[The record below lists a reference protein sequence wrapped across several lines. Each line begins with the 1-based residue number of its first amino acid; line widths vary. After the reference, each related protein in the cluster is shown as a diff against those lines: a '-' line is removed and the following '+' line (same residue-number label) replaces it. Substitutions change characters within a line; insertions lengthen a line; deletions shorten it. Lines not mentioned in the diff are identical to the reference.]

1 MPAAVR
7 PEDVAFNRVSVA
19 LARSQSLVAS
29 WLPPRPAE
37 DPAAQKTPE
46 QLQQEE
52 SALFTPGSDMYA
64 SCMPHARPCPS
75 LLTIASLGVGAEPPK
90 DILDGSFKRNQL
102 SSNDRLRQQILG
114 KHAAKGQK
122 SAAASHLPTK
132 KLERPSKPSRVQD
145 DSDDDEDGRA
155 AMFKSKRKTAPA
167 PVRKEV
173 SEDDTGSEGEVK
185 GKAASKQV
193 APAASPVQ
201 EKSRK
206 RPVSFLDEML
216 EERSKKQKRKQKLQA
231 ENKEKATVKAEQDFQ
246 ASKKEESEASPVLK
260 NGGARKDG
268 QSDSEDSE
276 EESGKAT
283 SKSALSKASRE
294 DDESKK
300 PAGST
305 DNVAADSSEKKKK
318 KKKRKKNKGEAS
330 DQL

>member
-52 SALFTPGSDMYA
+52 SALFTPGSD
-64 SCMPHARPCPS
+64 
-75 LLTIASLGVGAEPPK
+75 ILGVGAEPPK

-122 SAAASHLPTK
+122 STAASHLPTK
-132 KLERPSKPSRVQD
+132 KLERPSKPSRVQE

-173 SEDDTGSEGEVK
+173 SEDDTGSEGE
-185 GKAASKQV
+185 
-193 APAASPVQ
+193 

-268 QSDSEDSE
+268 QSDSEGSE
-276 EESGKAT
+276 EESGKAA
-283 SKSALSKASRE
+283 SKPALSKASRE

-300 PAGST
+300 HAGST

>member
-37 DPAAQKTPE
+37 DPAAQKTPD
-46 QLQQEE
+46 QPQQEE
-52 SALFTPGSDMYA
+52 SALFTPGSD
-64 SCMPHARPCPS
+64 
-75 LLTIASLGVGAEPPK
+75 ILGVGAEPPK

-167 PVRKEV
+167 SVRKEV

-216 EERSKKQKRKQKLQA
+216 EERSKKQKRKPKLQA

-246 ASKKEESEASPVLK
+246 PSKKEESEASPVLK
-260 NGGARKDG
+260 KGSAPQDG
-268 QSDSEDSE
+268 QSDSEGSE

-283 SKSALSKASRE
+283 SKPALSKASHE

-300 PAGST
+300 PAGSA

-330 DQL
+330 DQS